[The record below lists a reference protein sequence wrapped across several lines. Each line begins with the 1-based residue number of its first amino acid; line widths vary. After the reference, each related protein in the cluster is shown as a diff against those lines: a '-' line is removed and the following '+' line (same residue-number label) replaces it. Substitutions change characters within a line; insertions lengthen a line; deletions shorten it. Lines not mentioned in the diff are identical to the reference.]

1 MIRHLLLDA
10 DGVLQSVP
18 GGWVAA
24 VEPFV
29 GDGALEFLEQTW
41 TDELPAL
48 RGEGDFL
55 VEFTRAVE
63 RRGLDVDPRA
73 FYEAVWNAIEVAPET
88 VEMVRHLR
96 EAGYGVHLGTNQEKH
111 RAAYMRGA
119 LGYDALFDVS
129 CYSCDLGAVKPER
142 TYFERT
148 LDRIGAPAGD
158 VLFIDDHLPN
168 VEGARAAGLAAECWD
183 LSRGMPVLWSLLS
196 RHGVRPS
203 DKPLPKA
210 GRAGRVG
217 A

>member
-1 MIRHLLLDA
+1 MIRHVLLDA

-24 VEPFV
+24 VESFV

-41 TDELPAL
+41 SDELPAL

-73 FYEAVWNAIEVAPET
+73 FYEAVWNAIEVAPQS
-88 VEMVRHLR
+88 VDLVHRLR
-96 EAGYGVHLGTNQEKH
+96 AAGYGVHLGTNQEQH
-111 RAAYMRGA
+111 RAAYMRSV

-142 TYFERT
+142 AYFERA
-148 LDRIGAPAGD
+148 LDRIGVPAD
-158 VLFIDDHLPN
+158 QVLLIDDHTPN
-168 VEGARAAGLAAECWD
+168 VEGARAAGLAAEHWD
-183 LSRGMPVLWSLLS
+183 LTRGLPELWTLLAG
-196 RHGVRPS
+196 HGVEPAR
-203 DKPLPKA
+203 
-210 GRAGRVG
+210 
-217 A
+217 

>member
-1 MIRHLLLDA
+1 MIRHVLLDA

-41 TDELPAL
+41 SDELPAL

-73 FYEAVWNAIEVAPET
+73 FYEAVWNAIEVAPQS
-88 VEMVRHLR
+88 VDLVHRLR
-96 EAGYGVHLGTNQEKH
+96 AAGYGVHLGTNQEQH
-111 RAAYMRGA
+111 RAAYMRSV

-142 TYFERT
+142 AYFERA
-148 LDRIGAPAGD
+148 LDRIGASAD
-158 VLFIDDHLPN
+158 QVLFIDDHAPN
-168 VEGARAAGLAAECWD
+168 VEGARAAGLAAEHWD
-183 LSRGMPVLWSLLS
+183 LTRGLPELWTLLAG
-196 RHGVRPS
+196 HGVEPAR
-203 DKPLPKA
+203 
-210 GRAGRVG
+210 
-217 A
+217 

>member
-1 MIRHLLLDA
+1 MIRHVLLDA

-41 TDELPAL
+41 SDELPAL

-73 FYEAVWNAIEVAPET
+73 FYEAVWNAIEVAPQS
-88 VEMVRHLR
+88 VDLVHRLR
-96 EAGYGVHLGTNQEKH
+96 AAGYGVHLGTNQEQH
-111 RAAYMRGA
+111 RAAYMRSV

-142 TYFERT
+142 AYFERA
-148 LDRIGAPAGD
+148 LDRIGVPAD
-158 VLFIDDHLPN
+158 QVLLIDDHTPN
-168 VEGARAAGLAAECWD
+168 VEGARAAGLAAEHWD
-183 LSRGMPVLWSLLS
+183 LTRGLSELWTLLAG
-196 RHGVRPS
+196 HGVEPTR
-203 DKPLPKA
+203 
-210 GRAGRVG
+210 
-217 A
+217 